1 MTHSLKRHIKRSVKL
16 AVKRSKQGMKCRFA
30 FIALSSCLLLTSCG
44 LFHGRHSG
52 GHGHSRSNVSV
63 HASGHSGAV
72 AAIAI
77 GVGVAIGTIISAIPD
92 KHTPIGSGRYYADGI
107 FYRDTSQGYEVIS
120 APMGV
125 WVNDIPAQHRLSRYQ
140 NRDYIECKGVWY
152 RYSENTQ
159 QYQVIRNPYK

>member
-30 FIALSSCLLLTSCG
+30 FIALISCLLLTSCG

-52 GHGHSRSNVSV
+52 GHGNVNV
-63 HASGHSGAV
+63 RGGGNGP
-72 AAIAI
+72 AALII
-77 GVGVAIGTIISAIPD
+77 LGVGVAIGTIISAIPD
-92 KHTPIGSGRYYADGI
+92 KHTPISSGRYYADGI

-125 WVNDIPAQHRLSRYQ
+125 WVNDIPAQHRLSRFQ
-140 NRDYIECKGVWY
+140 NRDYIECRGVWY

-159 QYQVIRNPYK
+159 QYQVIKNPYK